1 MCVCDVQRGTGRRV
15 VGPDGQVHI
24 RVRRTPRRSAN
35 AADARASRSDQSL
48 VAKVTDAR
56 RPARLLSAQIMHTE
70 TAPISTPS
78 RPPTPT
84 PSSAL
89 PPPPPAPP
97 APVVE
102 TTRLPVV
109 KQRAVRQVVNV
120 DVGLAGAPTLPV
132 IVPPSFIHGSQLE
145 RRNHPD
151 THELIALGGIDLENI
166 SGDMPGRLQCS
177 YDNPNNS
184 WKTLTSQLP
193 EFIHHHGVVAIEGRL
208 YVVGELRWLLIAY
221 SQ

>member
-1 MCVCDVQRGTGRRV
+1 VCLVQRGTGRRV

-35 AADARASRSDQSL
+35 AADVRASRSDQSL

-56 RPARLLSAQIMHTE
+56 PPGRLPSAQIMRTE

-89 PPPPPAPP
+89 PPPPPP

-132 IVPPSFIHGSQLE
+132 IVPPSFIHGALE
-145 RRNHPD
+145 QRNHPD

-177 YDNPNNS
+177 YDSPNNS
-184 WKTLTSQLP
+184 WRTLTTQLP
-193 EFIHHHGVVAIEGRL
+193 EFIHHHGVVALEGRL
-208 YVVGELRWLLIAY
+208 YVVGELRLLLV
-221 SQ
+221 

>member
-1 MCVCDVQRGTGRRV
+1 VCLVQRGTGRRV

-35 AADARASRSDQSL
+35 AADARTSRSDQSL

-56 RPARLLSAQIMHTE
+56 PPGRLPSAQIMHTE

-89 PPPPPAPP
+89 PPPPPP
-97 APVVE
+97 APVIE

-132 IVPPSFIHGSQLE
+132 IVPPSFIHGALE
-145 RRNHPD
+145 QRNHPD

-177 YDNPNNS
+177 YDSPNNS
-184 WKTLTSQLP
+184 WRTLTTQLP
-193 EFIHHHGVVAIEGRL
+193 EFIHHHGVVALEGRL
-208 YVVGELRWLLIAY
+208 YVVGELRLLLV
-221 SQ
+221 